1 MRRVCVTGAA
11 GFIAGH
17 VIVDLLDDGHI
28 VHATVRDLGDDAKRA
43 HLDELKERYSG
54 KLELFEANL
63 LEPGS
68 LDAALE
74 GCDAL
79 IHTATAVILAA
90 PDPQKQI
97 IDVAV
102 KGTQNVLDSVARAP
116 SVKRIVMTS
125 SIAAVMSY
133 DQQEK
138 TYTEDDW
145 CTSDDIWLDPYGMGK
160 TQSER
165 LLWEFADRH
174 ADRVQAVAINPSV
187 VIGPPLA
194 KHHIRSS
201 LSFIRDLVGW
211 SYPACAP
218 MRLHLVDVGD
228 VSKGHVRALTSNK
241 AVGQRIIFS
250 DRQKSI
256 LEISKVLARQYKTP
270 MRELPRLILY
280 IAAYLDKRF
289 SLRLARASANLHY
302 EFGSNRPMELL
313 GINLRNTEESIL
325 EAAETMVEKGWV
337 KPRS

>member
-1 MRRVCVTGAA
+1 LRCV
-11 GFIAGH
+11 
-17 VIVDLLDDGHI
+17 
-28 VHATVRDLGDDAKRA
+28 
-43 HLDELKERYSG
+43 
-54 KLELFEANL
+54 
-63 LEPGS
+63 
-68 LDAALE
+68 
-74 GCDAL
+74 
-79 IHTATAVILAA
+79 
-90 PDPQKQI
+90 

-102 KGTQNVLDSVARAP
+102 KGTQNVLDSVARTP

-133 DQQEK
+133 DQQDR

-145 CTSDDIWLDPYGMGK
+145 CTSDDIGLDPYGMGK

-165 LLWEFADRH
+165 LLWQFVDEH

-228 VSKGHVRALTSNK
+228 VSKGHVRALTSNE

-256 LEISKVLARQYKTP
+256 LEISKVLSRQYKTP

-313 GINLRNTEESIL
+313 GIDLRNTEESIL